1 MSRALRFLLVVPGLA
16 ILSAPGQAQEQTQE
30 PPPSPPSLADV
41 ARQARKDKE
50 KNVSKAKA
58 VVTDDNLAAS
68 VGLGGVSIVGADDK
82 LAQAMTKVD
91 EAEGNLKQLDA
102 LDRSALAKAVLM
114 ENNVDF
120 PGRRNWEDKLFA
132 EKQRYVSHQRELITE
147 MRQVV
152 RQIQDMEAASGP
164 QGKLDPNNPQVKQV
178 KQRLADITQDATRT
192 EQSYRAVV
200 TEGTDLAKKAKR

>member
-1 MSRALRFLLVVPGLA
+1 VSRALRFLPAVLGLA
-16 ILSAPGQAQEQTQE
+16 ILSAPSQAQDQTQQQ
-30 PPPSPPSLADV
+30 PPSQPSLAEV

-58 VVTDDNLAAS
+58 VVTDDNLADS
-68 VGLGGVSIVGADDK
+68 VGLGGVSIVGGDDK
-82 LAQAMTKVD
+82 LAQAMSKVD
-91 EAEGNLKQLDA
+91 EAEANLKQLDA
-102 LDRSALAKAVLM
+102 LDRSALAKAVLA
-114 ENNVDF
+114 ENDVDF

-132 EKQRYVSHQRELITE
+132 EKQRYVSHQRELITG

>member
-16 ILSAPGQAQEQTQE
+16 ILSAPGQAQETQE